1 MNTLKEKGLNVLFP
15 QANCCHICGAFLSE
29 GGILCPNCLKNLRKE
44 RLNKPTVQAEGHP
57 PLSVCLS
64 AFEHD
69 GAARQLVHMLK
80 YQADGLAA
88 EVLGEHMALV
98 LAQEWKPQDQPDVV
112 IPVPLHERR
121 QLKRGYNQ
129 AQLLANVVC
138 RGCGLLLETEAL
150 VRVSSIASQVHRGR
164 SQRLQAMIG
173 SFACPFP
180 QKVQGKRILLV
191 DDVLTTGATAVACAV
206 ALLDAGAEEV
216 SVLTACRVSRAVRA
230 VQNNR

>member
-1 MNTLKEKGLNVLFP
+1 MVTLKEKALNGLFP
-15 QANCCHICGAFLSE
+15 QGNGCHICDTFPEE
-29 GGILCPNCLKNLRKE
+29 GGVLCSRCLQMLRKE
-44 RLNKPTVQAEGHP
+44 RLNSPSLPSDHHP
-57 PLSVCLS
+57 PLKLCVS

-69 GAARQLVHMLK
+69 GAARHLVHLLK

-98 LAQEWKPQDQPDVV
+98 FEMEQQRIQHPDLV

-121 QLKRGYNQ
+121 ENRRGYNQ
-129 AQLLANVVC
+129 AQLLAEVVC
-138 RGCGLLLETEAL
+138 RGCGLCMETEAL
-150 VRVSSIASQVHRGR
+150 VRLSSIASQVHRGR
-164 SQRLQAMIG
+164 SQRLKAMIG

-191 DDVLTTGATAVACAV
+191 DDVLTTGATAVACAA

-216 SVLTACRVSRAVRA
+216 SMLTACRVSRMTKANE
-230 VQNNR
+230 QNR